1 MGLGFSHD
9 REEAVTRRMAAA
21 WLLLL
26 TTAAAGLAQ
35 TWQTGSLEEAIAT
48 AKKEK
53 KLLLIDLYSPGG

>member
-1 MGLGFSHD
+1 M
-9 REEAVTRRMAAA
+9 TRRMAAA

-35 TWQTGSLEEAIAT
+35 TWRTGSLEEAIAT